1 MSKTWFISDMHFGHA
16 NIIKYE
22 DRPFA
27 DTAAMDKELIKR

>member
-1 MSKTWFISDMHFGHA
+1 MSKTWFVSDMHFGHT

-27 DTAAMDKELIKR
+27 DTTEMDKELIKR